1 VVKSKSKTKR
11 KQTHVWIRSSPKHFL
26 IGKLKSDTTST
37 TKHVPQTTTTT
48 TTTTTAFTY
57 VNATVG
63 AGQAAFGTAKLK
75 VMAVQEW
82 GFTFV
87 GGGRHSEKN
96 EKNGK
101 ERKRT
106 ERTKRTENKCEVF
119 VKNYFLTAFVK
130 FDLNVKKNNNCQ

>member
-1 VVKSKSKTKR
+1 MFGLDRV
-11 KQTHVWIRSSPKHFL
+11 PKFL

-37 TKHVPQTTTTT
+37 TKHVQQTT

-57 VNATVG
+57 MDATVG
-63 AGQAAFGTAKLK
+63 AGQPAFGTAELK
-75 VMAVQEW
+75 VMAVQGW

-106 ERTKRTENKCEVF
+106 EKNGKERKERKNGKHEKKRRTD
-119 VKNYFLTAFVK
+119 VK
-130 FDLNVKKNNNCQ
+130 FSLKIIF